1 MTAYKYYKLIKQYNI
16 MIQSNE
22 DVYKIKEELSSIC
35 RQMSLNKE
43 IERFDSSQSTVD
55 IVKRL
60 NHILYKLDHLD
71 ILKPEDYKK
80 TYCCYILGII
90 PIII

>member
-1 MTAYKYYKLIKQYNI
+1 MTAYKYYKLIKKYNT

-43 IERFDSSQSTVD
+43 IESFDSS
-55 IVKRL
+55 
-60 NHILYKLDHLD
+60 
-71 ILKPEDYKK
+71 
-80 TYCCYILGII
+80 
-90 PIII
+90 